1 MELLRCRLAATAASG
16 PAIGTTVSCL
26 PMAAGDVLDR
36 GDPGTSLQLVMATYK
51 VTVATGDMVE
61 AGTNNSISITLVGSY
76 GESRQTTISFLFLP
90 GKVGMGIG
98 TKGTRGAPSLLV
110 YLVAPQ
116 AICPFPQ
123 KPFPPLQEKSLSVH
137 CGQDLGPIV
146 LIRLHKWRLFLEDAW
161 FCKDVRVTAPNGT
174 LYRFPCYQW
183 LEGVTTVEVR
193 EGSGK
198 KLVDDKLQILKEHRH
213 RELAARQEAY
223 RWKNFA
229 QGWPRCLNVD
239 SIFELDSNIQFSR
252 IRANNF
258 TGFLIFQGA
267 SHFLSGFL
275 LRRSSWNSLDEM
287 RTIFSRTQGRDIV
300 TIALVPEYVAKHW
313 QEDDFFGSQFLN
325 GNNPIIIHRCTT
337 LPLKFPVTPEMVAG
351 SLGGGTDLGKELQE
365 GRIFIVDYKVLE
377 DIPTD
382 TIYGRQQY
390 IAAPLCLL
398 HQGTDGLLR
407 PIAIQVGVSHSKSC
421 YEEGGNGSIP
431 PCDLPQLSQTPGP
444 HSPIFLPSDDEWDW
458 LLAKTW
464 VRNADFYSHQLL
476 THLLRTHLFGEV
488 FAIATLRH
496 LPTCH
501 PLFKLLMPHFH
512 FTLHINTLARTVLI
526 NQGGLI
532 DKTLENM
539 VWSLAPSALPNHGWP
554 FSQGSGVTYE
564 GLLLVVER
572 GLEQV
577 TYTSLCLPDDIRHR
591 GMSHVPNYH
600 YRDDGMSLWEAIESF
615 VTGIVTFYYD
625 GDAAVSG
632 DTELQAWVMDIF
644 TNGFLGRTSSGIPSS
659 LQTVVEL
666 IKFLTMVMFTCSAQH
681 AAVNNGQYDLGAF
694 VPNAPSSMRHPPPSK
709 KGRAFL
715 QHFLDTIPEV
725 ATTANILVALILLS
739 SQLKD
744 RVSLAP
750 QSPCAPSNSSVGLGN
765 CKRCPQ
771 GWMSPPL
778 VSPSLGDTHHC
789 STPTRV
795 PENPQI
801 APRGSRVPDAVSLQR
816 LLGQYPEEWFTEAE
830 PRRLIR
836 AFQGRLEEIRDRIEE
851 RNHLAELRYNYL
863 NPLETENSISI

>member
-1 MELLRCRLAATAASG
+1 
-16 PAIGTTVSCL
+16 
-26 PMAAGDVLDR
+26 
-36 GDPGTSLQLVMATYK
+36 MATYK

-61 AGTNNSISITLVGSY
+61 AGTNNSISITLVGTY
-76 GESRQTTISFLFLP
+76 GESP
-90 GKVGMGIG
+90 
-98 TKGTRGAPSLLV
+98 PSLLV
-110 YLVAPQ
+110 SLVPLQ
-116 AICPFPQ
+116 GICPFPQ
-123 KPFPPLQEKSLSVH
+123 KPFPPLQERSLSVH

-161 FCKDVRVTAPNGT
+161 FCKDVRVAAPNGT

-193 EGSGK
+193 EGSGRTHP
-198 KLVDDKLQILKEHRH
+198 ILKEHRH

-258 TGFLIFQGA
+258 T
-267 SHFLSGFL
+267 
-275 LRRSSWNSLDEM
+275 
-287 RTIFSRTQGRDIV
+287 
-300 TIALVPEYVAKHW
+300 VPEYVAKHW
-313 QEDDFFGSQFLN
+313 QEDDFFGSQFLT

-407 PIAIQVGVSHSKSC
+407 PIAIQ
-421 YEEGGNGSIP
+421 
-431 PCDLPQLSQTPGP
+431 LSQTPGP
-444 HSPIFLPSDDEWDW
+444 QSPIFLPSDDEWDW

-512 FTLHINTLARTVLI
+512 FTLHINTLARSVLI

-532 DKTLENM
+532 DK
-539 VWSLAPSALPNHGWP
+539 
-554 FSQGSGVTYE
+554 GSGVTYE
-564 GLLLVVER
+564 GLLLVVQR

-591 GMSHVPNYH
+591 GMSHVPNYY
-600 YRDDGMSLWEAIESF
+600 YRDDGMSLWE
-615 VTGIVTFYYD
+615 G
-625 GDAAVSG
+625 GPAVSG

-666 IKFLTMVMFTCSAQH
+666 IKFLTMVMFTCSVQH

-694 VPNAPSSMRHPPPSK
+694 VPNAPSSMRHPPPSE

-744 RVSLAP
+744 R
-750 QSPCAPSNSSVGLGN
+750 
-765 CKRCPQ
+765 
-771 GWMSPPL
+771 
-778 VSPSLGDTHHC
+778 
-789 STPTRV
+789 
-795 PENPQI
+795 
-801 APRGSRVPDAVSLQR
+801 R

-851 RNHLAELRYNYL
+851 RNQQAELRYNYL

>member
-1 MELLRCRLAATAASG
+1 
-16 PAIGTTVSCL
+16 
-26 PMAAGDVLDR
+26 MAV
-36 GDPGTSLQLVMATYK
+36 YK
-51 VTVATGDMVE
+51 VTVATGDMAE

-76 GESRQTTISFLFLP
+76 GESRQTTVSFLFLP
-90 GKVGMGIG
+90 GK
-98 TKGTRGAPSLLV
+98 
-110 YLVAPQ
+110 
-116 AICPFPQ
+116 
-123 KPFPPLQEKSLSVH
+123 EKSLSVH
-137 CGQDLGPIV
+137 CGKDLGPIV

-193 EGSGK
+193 EGSGRT
-198 KLVDDKLQILKEHRH
+198 HS
-213 RELAARQEAY
+213 
-223 RWKNFA
+223 NFA

-239 SIFELDSNIQFSR
+239 SVLELDSNIRFSR
-252 IRANNF
+252 VRATNF
-258 TGFLIFQGA
+258 T
-267 SHFLSGFL
+267 
-275 LRRSSWNSLDEM
+275 
-287 RTIFSRTQGRDIV
+287 
-300 TIALVPEYVAKHW
+300 VPEYVAKHW

-325 GNNPIIIHRCTT
+325 GNNPIIINCCTT
-337 LPLKFPVTPEMVAG
+337 LPLKFPVTPEMVNG
-351 SLGGGTDLGKELQE
+351 LLGDGTDLDKELQE

-377 DIPTD
+377 DIPPD

-390 IAAPLCLL
+390 VAAPICLL

-407 PIAIQVGVSHSKSC
+407 PIAV
-421 YEEGGNGSIP
+421 
-431 PCDLPQLSQTPGP
+431 QLSQTPGP
-444 HSPIFLPSDDEWDW
+444 CSPIFLPSDDEWDW

-512 FTLHINTLARTVLI
+512 FTLHINTLARSVLI
-526 NQGGLI
+526 NPGGLI
-532 DKTLENM
+532 DK
-539 VWSLAPSALPNHGWP
+539 
-554 FSQGSGVTYE
+554 GSGVTYE
-564 GLLLVVER
+564 GLLLVVQR

-577 TYTSLCLPDDIRHR
+577 TYTSLCLPDDICHR
-591 GMSHVPNYH
+591 GMSNVPNYH
-600 YRDDGMSLWEAIESF
+600 YRDDGMRIWEAIESF
-615 VTGIVTFYYD
+615 VTGIVTFYY
-625 GDAAVSG
+625 GEDAAVSE

-644 TNGFLGRTSSGIPSS
+644 TNGFLGRTSSGVPSS
-659 LQTVVEL
+659 LQTVAEL

-694 VPNAPSSMRHPPPSK
+694 IPNAPSSMRHPPPCE

-744 RVSLAP
+744 R
-750 QSPCAPSNSSVGLGN
+750 
-765 CKRCPQ
+765 R
-771 GWMSPPL
+771 
-778 VSPSLGDTHHC
+778 
-789 STPTRV
+789 
-795 PENPQI
+795 I
-801 APRGSRVPDAVSLQR
+801 
-816 LLGQYPEEWFTEAE
+816 LGQYPEEWFTEAK
-830 PRRLIR
+830 PRQLIQ

-851 RNHLAELRYNYL
+851 RNRLAVLRYNYL